1 MQNDELTLEELSGV
15 GAGME
20 SRDANLINFA
30 KNNQEVYNNLNE
42 RLRSEVD
49 SGLLSNE
56 LREYL
61 DSVQK
66 EFLKGRN
73 DELAEEDL
81 VDIQAGVRRL

>member
-1 MQNDELTLEELSGV
+1 MENDELSLDELAGV

-20 SRDANLINFA
+20 SRDANLIYFV

-42 RLRSEVD
+42 RLKAEVD
-49 SGLLSNE
+49 SGFLSDE

-61 DSVQK
+61 ESVQK
-66 EFLKGRN
+66 EFFRGQK

>member
-1 MQNDELTLEELSGV
+1 MQNDELTLDQLSGV

-49 SGLLSNE
+49 SGLLSDE

>member
-1 MQNDELTLEELSGV
+1 MYNDELSLDELSGV

-20 SRDANLINFA
+20 SEDANLINFA

-42 RLRSEVD
+42 RLKSEVN
-49 SGLLSNE
+49 SGFLSDE

-61 DSVQK
+61 REARDTFS
-66 EFLKGRN
+66 KGRDDN
-73 DELAEEDL
+73 LAEEDL